1 MKLIALEYVG
11 RKPYKDSTSL
21 RNDWLTG
28 DVKRVPEMDAQI
40 LLRSFVEF
48 KKSDKVAADIE
59 ADVHAVIASN
69 KKRDDDEERLKE
81 GMLLTIM
88 NMDKDSLEAYA
99 ELYAVKLD
107 KRRKVGDLQME
118 VSNLVEQFGVR

>member
-1 MKLIALEYVG
+1 MKLIALEYTG

-21 RNDWLTG
+21 RNDWLPG
-28 DVKRVPEMDAQI
+28 DVKRVPEKDAQN
-40 LLRSFVEF
+40 LLRFVEF
-48 KKSDKVAADIE
+48 KKSDKVAIDVE
-59 ADVHAVIASN
+59 ADVHAAIASN
-69 KKRDDDEERLKE
+69 KKRDDEEADLKE

-99 ELYAVKLD
+99 EHYAVKLD

>member
-1 MKLIALEYVG
+1 MKLIALEYTG

-21 RNDWLTG
+21 RNEWVTG
-28 DVKRVPEMDAQI
+28 DVKRVPEKDAQI
-40 LLRSFVEF
+40 LLRFVEF
-48 KKSDKVAADIE
+48 KKSDKAAIDKEADI
-59 ADVHAVIASN
+59 HAVIASN
-69 KKRDDDEERLKE
+69 KKRDEDEDHLKE

-88 NMDKDSLEAYA
+88 NMDKDALEAYA
-99 ELYAVKLD
+99 EHYAVKLD

>member
-1 MKLIALEYVG
+1 MKLIALEYIG

-28 DVKRVPEMDAQI
+28 DVKRVPEMDAHI
-40 LLRSFVEF
+40 LLRFVEF

-69 KKRDDDEERLKE
+69 KKRADDEERLKE

-88 NMDKDSLEAYA
+88 NMDKDSLETYA
-99 ELYAVKLD
+99 ENYSVKLD